1 MKYFLFRLLEQPKSM
16 QTIPIDYLPGDG
28 VNATDGDEFVI
39 FLAGVHT
46 ILGVYAK
53 KGDLFVC
60 VEKPIKH
67 VTIKEVMDKLSFV
80 SFVNENTLRM
90 FKKKC
95 REISA
100 ADVAMIKEKL

>member
-1 MKYFLFRLLEQPKSM
+1 MRYFLFRLLEQPKSM

-28 VNATDGDEFVI
+28 TNAVDGDEFVI

-46 ILGVYAK
+46 ILGIYTK
-53 KGDLFVC
+53 KGDMFVC
-60 VEKPIKH
+60 IEKPIKH
-67 VTIKEVMDKLSFV
+67 VTIKDVMAKLSFV
-80 SFVNENTLRM
+80 SFVNDNTLRM

-100 ADVAMIKEKL
+100 ADIEMIKALL